1 MMEKEE
7 KMIMYFD
14 RHKQETILFF
24 VLVQYVVTILDQIEN
39 LLNLSILPI
48 AKMVHY
54 VDHLWSNVVWMD
66 HVHLTNF

>member
-1 MMEKEE
+1 MEKEE

-54 VDHLWSNVVWMD
+54 VDHL
-66 HVHLTNF
+66 